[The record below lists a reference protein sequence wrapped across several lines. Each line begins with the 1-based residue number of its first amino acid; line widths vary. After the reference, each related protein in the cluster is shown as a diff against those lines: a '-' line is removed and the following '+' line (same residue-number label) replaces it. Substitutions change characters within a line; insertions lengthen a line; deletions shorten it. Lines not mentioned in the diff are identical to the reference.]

1 MRRRQYQKYRDELNN
16 ASENYM
22 IHSSDLKSNMNEF
35 VEKNE
40 CTLKRINHIETEIK
54 DIDKEFSQKTAI
66 LNRKDQTFLWTAVAL
81 QTLRWFL
88 QPRLK
93 FDLAGPDTENRK
105 PASEGG
111 KQERKD
117 NKDYLNSNKDKN
129 AKEDEFI
136 PWTDYFIRPVPYDAM
151 KGSENVIIKGVTQ
164 EGKNIYGK
172 NHHAATL
179 GHDPVLG
186 YFFGS
191 LNIMTSTITFA
202 DKICSTNLVVLTGK
216 NSQEISYP
224 VLFLETL
231 MEALKAEQSDTIRMP
246 AAVARQKIHM
256 ESDRYTK
263 MGLPLPFLSAE
274 LKQKFLELGWNSE
287 ELKRIAENIA
297 KNLGHNI
304 GIVAIQFLLSLVI
317 NMIIKTLHIL
327 MFEEEKD
334 IDFQLY
340 SVRTAKILSVSSIIA
355 EALNIT
361 YVGAN
366 VVIGINT
373 VEPDMIK
380 EGLTKMDIGGYIE
393 AVHRIVSSA
402 SLQEKIRR
410 EYLQNKLYERLVPD
424 FSFMED

>member
-1 MRRRQYQKYRDELNN
+1 MKKMLRRN
-16 ASENYM
+16 
-22 IHSSDLKSNMNEF
+22 
-35 VEKNE
+35 
-40 CTLKRINHIETEIK
+40 
-54 DIDKEFSQKTAI
+54 
-66 LNRKDQTFLWTAVAL
+66 
-81 QTLRWFL
+81 
-88 QPRLK
+88 
-93 FDLAGPDTENRK
+93 
-105 PASEGG
+105 
-111 KQERKD
+111 

-136 PWTDYFIRPVPYDAM
+136 PWTDYFIRPVPYDVM

-172 NHHAATL
+172 NHHTATL